1 MGERHAKSGVVS
13 ASVLI
18 VGNPALPLK
27 GFDVAI
33 KALAAVNRVLPIQL
47 TWVCQ
52 TQPTAASVPA
62 LVGSGLTIDLLRQSL
77 AGTNPCARQSYPPAQ
92 PATSQLVLSLSAHAC
107 SSALQTVCDHV
118 PDPDATANSKGL
130 TERPEHGCQNF
141 AG

>member
-62 LVGSGLTIDLLRQSL
+62 LVGSGLTIDLYV
-77 AGTNPCARQSYPPAQ
+77 NP
-92 PATSQLVLSLSAHAC
+92 SQVQTLVRANHTPQLSLLHPSLFC
-107 SSALQTVCDHV
+107 L
-118 PDPDATANSKGL
+118 
-130 TERPEHGCQNF
+130 
-141 AG
+141 